1 MTVLIPCL
9 ECGTPGPTGRCD
21 RHRRPEPSKPSPS
34 RRGYDRAWQ
43 RLSRLARDL
52 HPWCSD
58 CGATE
63 DLTADHLRWP
73 AYTLGD
79 VQVVCRRCAGARPV
93 RRAFTEAGRRRLD
106 SQGPGHP
113 PAPGSG
119 LAYPPRRSNFPL
131 TPEEGAE

>member
-1 MTVLIPCL
+1 MSVLIPCQV
-9 ECGTPGPTGRCD
+9 CGAPGPTGRCD
-21 RHRRPEPSKPSPS
+21 RHRRPEQPKPSPT

-58 CGATE
+58 CGATD

-73 AYTLGD
+73 AVTLDD
-79 VQVVCRRCAGARPV
+79 VEVVCRRCAGARPV

-106 SQGPGHP
+106 SQGPGGP
-113 PAPGSG
+113 PGPRRA
-119 LAYPPRRSNFPL
+119 LEYPPRTRTFPL
-131 TPEEGAE
+131 SREEAAE